1 MAENSSKFTD
11 WIQERVNPLA
21 VKIGNQRYL
30 AAIRD
35 GMTAIIPLSI
45 IGGFSILLASPPIPA
60 GMKPTNFFFTFL
72 LSWQSWATKNS
83 NVLMTPYNLSIGLL
97 GLFVV
102 IATTYKLSQHYKM
115 NVLTNLVSS
124 VFLFLIAAAPS
135 TTVKAIQYLPQSDIG
150 ARGMFGA
157 IIIAILSVEVNKYF
171 IDHKLTIRLP
181 EQVPSG
187 VAAPFEV
194 LVPLVVSTV
203 GILILDVISMH
214 FLKLHL
220 VSVIYTLMSPLAN
233 LSGTLPVILFLAV
246 LSRTLW
252 FFGMHGD
259 NMVGTIVTPITT
271 LNIALNLQQYQAGK
285 QMTHIFAG
293 AFYQVWGAWM
303 VFPAFLLAM
312 LLFAKSARLKSL
324 SRLAPIGTLFNI
336 NEPLQ
341 FGIPTVLNPMFYLAI
356 CACTVLNIT
365 VAYTATTLNLIGIF
379 YVFTPWTTP
388 GILQVFLAA
397 MDWRNVV
404 LWLILFTVDFIIC
417 TPFLRAYDRQLC
429 KEEGAASDQTI
440 A

>member
-1 MAENSSKFTD
+1 MAADNSKFTD
-11 WIQERVNPLA
+11 WIQAHVNPLA

-60 GMKPTNFFFTFL
+60 GMKPTNFFYAFL
-72 LSWQSWATKNS
+72 LAWQSWASANS
-83 NVLMTPYNLSIGLL
+83 SMLMTPYNLSIGLL

-102 IATTYKLSQHYKM
+102 VSTTYQLSKHYEM
-115 NVLTNLVSS
+115 NILTNLVSA

-157 IIIAILSVEVNKYF
+157 IVIAILAVEVNRYF
-171 IDHKLTIRLP
+171 INHKFTIRLP

-194 LVPLVVSTV
+194 LVPLVVST
-203 GILILDVISMH
+203 IVIVLADGAAMH
-214 FLKLHL
+214 FLNLHL
-220 VSVIYTLMSPLAN
+220 VAVVYLLMSPLAN

-271 LNIALNLQQYQAGK
+271 LNIALNLKQYQAGHA
-285 QMTHIFAG
+285 MTHIFAG

-303 VFPAFLLAM
+303 VYPAFLLAM

-324 SRLAPIGTLFNI
+324 AKLAPVGTMFNI
-336 NEPLQ
+336 NEPLT

-356 CACTVLNIT
+356 VSCTVLNIT
-365 VAYTATTLNLIGIF
+365 VAYVATVLHLIGVF
-379 YVFTPWTTP
+379 YIFTPWTTP

-404 LWLILFTVDFIIC
+404 LYLILFTVDFLIC
-417 TPFLRAYDRQLC
+417 TPFLRAYDKQLLQ
-429 KEEGAASDQTI
+429 EENGELEAA
-440 A
+440 